1 MAAVHSQMVLSSVGN
16 ISRHSSSRSIQSVHF
31 EATRFASYATEG
43 CSDDEATPRSY
54 ESGGASSMTWNAA
67 EMKRVFEKVD
77 ENNDGLICAQD
88 LLRFMTRLG
97 FQLSQDEAVSM
108 LESVDSNGDGRVD
121 FQEFLSLY
129 RSLCDGDA
137 ATPSPSLDDE
147 EDETL
152 LEAFRVFDKNMDGF
166 ITAEELQTV
175 LLDLGLPEGKSLK
188 NCERMIQSVDVDGNG
203 EIDLREFKEMMS
215 SNYIYCEV

>member
-67 EMKRVFEKVD
+67 EMKRVFEK
-77 ENNDGLICAQD
+77 
-88 LLRFMTRLG
+88 
-97 FQLSQDEAVSM
+97 DEAVSM

>member
-1 MAAVHSQMVLSSVGN
+1 MAAVQSQTVLSSN
-16 ISRHSSSRSIQSVHF
+16 SIQSLHF
-31 EATRFASYATEG
+31 DATRFASYTTLGTPDDKSMIRSCESDRTRAS
-43 CSDDEATPRSY
+43 CSSLTL
-54 ESGGASSMTWNAA
+54 NAA
-67 EMKRVFEKVD
+67 EMRRVFQKFD

-88 LLRFMTRLG
+88 LHRFMSRLG
-97 FQLSQDEAVSM
+97 FQMSQDEAVSM

-129 RSLCDGDA
+129 RSLCDEDA
-137 ATPSPSLDDE
+137 ATSDAEKHTED

-152 LEAFRVFDKNMDGF
+152 LEAFRVFDKNADGY

-175 LLDLGLPEGKSLK
+175 LLDLGLPEGRSLK

-203 EIDLREFKEMMS
+203 EIDIREFKEMMS
-215 SNYIYCEV
+215 SKYIYCEV